1 MIRIL
6 QLCSCGKQPTRMK
19 LVRIER
25 PAAAAA
31 CAWQVGVLARRVPLG
46 TGQDP
51 NSKSANEGADVHYE
65 QSVRESD

>member
-1 MIRIL
+1 MIRML
-6 QLCSCGKQPTRMK
+6 QLCGKQPTRTK

-25 PAAAAA
+25 LAAAAA
-31 CAWQVGVLARRVPLG
+31 FRAWQVGVLARRVPLG

-65 QSVRESD
+65 QSIREPD